1 MYLQKALGD
10 DSLGDLREA
19 LLEVLQDVVVELSAS
34 LRHPGPAR
42 RVNEPTYANAPTTV
56 LFSSPTNTHRH
67 TLQTES
73 SNVINAQWRVPSG
86 RLQQS
91 PS

>member
-10 DSLGDLREA
+10 DSLGDLGEA

-42 RVNEPTYANAPTTV
+42 RVNEPTAANAPTTV
-56 LFSSPTNTHRH
+56 RLSSPSESQTHTH
-67 TLQTES
+67 TS
-73 SNVINAQWRVPSG
+73 KRVPNEK
-86 RLQQS
+86 
-91 PS
+91 